1 MQNNMTNSAVVFI
14 LLTDATQTFFLSK
27 MFATI
32 YRAKLRKNRKIH
44 TDNAGLSHHGNA
56 GKSG

>member
-1 MQNNMTNSAVVFI
+1 MTNSAVVLI
-14 LLTDATQTFFLSK
+14 LLTVLPKHFYLQKCSQPFTEQNLK
-27 MFATI
+27 
-32 YRAKLRKNRKIH
+32 KNRKIH